1 MQTREKGAAPL
12 RRRRLSMTSE
22 RKREISHKNMN
33 AIHTEAERLAL
44 IRGALERLT
53 AAATGLFEDWQRARS
68 FLPSGCRKLMEDL
81 SFEQASWLERLER
94 ASGTGT
100 SFAALESFEDFAA
113 RVRRLVLEHA
123 ASPQALVGEV
133 FESEEEERLFF
144 RRWKH
149 FLDAGIGTIAR
160 SFVIDDIIFAG
171 QIAASMRLVG
181 LLRRITA
188 EWPHLS
194 PEHRHQLGIDFRE
207 NAQAL
212 SEAYGTAS
220 SADFILMKERFADR
234 LKGEFEGFIEK
245 AEHPLD
251 DPDRDAVIFRAASER
266 FSRGVIAT
274 VKSVVAQC
282 ERGGPEAVLAFGLTL
297 DASRMFLELPGG
309 DETSDYC
316 RRTLLPRLERLFE
329 TV

>member
-1 MQTREKGAAPL
+1 
-12 RRRRLSMTSE
+12 
-22 RKREISHKNMN
+22 MN
-33 AIHTEAERLAL
+33 AMHTEAERLAL

-94 ASGTGT
+94 ASGAGT

-245 AEHPLD
+245 AEHPLE